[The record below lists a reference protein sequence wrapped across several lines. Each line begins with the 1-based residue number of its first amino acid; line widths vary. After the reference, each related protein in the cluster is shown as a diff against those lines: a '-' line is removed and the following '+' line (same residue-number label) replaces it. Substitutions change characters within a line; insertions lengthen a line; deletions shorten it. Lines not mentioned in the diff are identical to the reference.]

1 MSDVTV
7 RAAAPLRISFVG
19 GGTDFPHWYEPH
31 GGAVLSATIDHHAEA
46 TLRPRDDDRIRIR
59 SLDLHQMVQYRL
71 HESPEYDGVMD
82 LPKAAIDRVGVH
94 RGVDVEV
101 RCDAPPGRPRRLG
114 SVAALPG
121 GCAAGGAAGRGTD
134 Q

>member
-82 LPKAAIDRVGVH
+82 LPKATNRFVLP
-94 RGVDVEV
+94 RGCQQE
-101 RCDAPPGRPRRLG
+101 AWS
-114 SVAALPG
+114 SVVVVSLLAQVAVL
-121 GCAAGGAAGRGTD
+121 
-134 Q
+134 